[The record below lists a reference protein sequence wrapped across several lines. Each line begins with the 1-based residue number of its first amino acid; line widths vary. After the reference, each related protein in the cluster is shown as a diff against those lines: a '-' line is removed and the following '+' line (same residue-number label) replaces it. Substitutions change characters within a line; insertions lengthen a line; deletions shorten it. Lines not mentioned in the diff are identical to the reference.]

1 MEMDRT
7 LEHMDRT
14 QLENPKTKK
23 VIDLIVQIR
32 TTKTIQLIEKLKELT
47 GANQVILRYKDR
59 PEA

>member
-1 MEMDRT
+1 MDRT

-32 TTKTIQLIEKLKELT
+32 TTKTLQLIEKLKELT
-47 GANQVILRYKDR
+47 GADQVILRYKDR

>member
-1 MEMDRT
+1 MDRT

-14 QLENPKTKK
+14 KLENPKTKK

-32 TTKTIQLIEKLKELT
+32 TTKTLQLIEKLKELT
-47 GANQVILRYKDR
+47 GADQVILRYKDR

>member
-1 MEMDRT
+1 MDRT

-14 QLENPKTKK
+14 QLENAKNKK

-32 TTKTIQLIEKLKELT
+32 TTKTLQLIEKLKELT
-47 GANQVILRYKDR
+47 GADQVILRYKDR